1 MDRARLDRL
10 RGWIESEGI
19 AFGPISSVAPIAGGT
34 QNRLLRV
41 RAGDRELVLRCPSE
55 NARPEAEATIRREAR
70 VLQALGPTNVPH
82 ARFRGL
88 CDDRDVFGAVFLMTD
103 AVAGFNAAV
112 GMPPRPREN
121 AAIRHRMGL
130 AMIDGIVALSAVD
143 HISIGLADFGK
154 LDGYIERQVARWA
167 SQLSRYREYNGWPG
181 SSGLGPVESLGQW
194 LDGHR
199 PTEWKAGLMHGDYH
213 IGNVLFDCESGALNA
228 MLDWELAALGDPLL
242 DLGRLLAS
250 WPDRNGES
258 PLSLKIEP
266 WTGFP
271 QREELIERYEAGTGR
286 SMRDLLW
293 YEILACYKLAIILE
307 GTFARA
313 CAGLVESS
321 LGDRLH
327 NSARALVSRG
337 IAWLEAR
344 A

>member
-1 MDRARLDRL
+1 
-10 RGWIESEGI
+10 
-19 AFGPISSVAPIAGGT
+19 
-34 QNRLLRV
+34 
-41 RAGDRELVLRCPSE
+41 
-55 NARPEAEATIRREAR
+55 
-70 VLQALGPTNVPH
+70 
-82 ARFRGL
+82 
-88 CDDRDVFGAVFLMTD
+88 
-103 AVAGFNAAV
+103 
-112 GMPPRPREN
+112 
-121 AAIRHRMGL
+121 
-130 AMIDGIVALSAVD
+130 MIDGIVALSAVD

-228 MLDWELAALGDPLL
+228 MLDWELAAL
-242 DLGRLLAS
+242 
-250 WPDRNGES
+250 
-258 PLSLKIEP
+258 LKIEP
-266 WTGFP
+266 WPGFP

>member
-1 MDRARLDRL
+1 
-10 RGWIESEGI
+10 
-19 AFGPISSVAPIAGGT
+19 
-34 QNRLLRV
+34 
-41 RAGDRELVLRCPSE
+41 
-55 NARPEAEATIRREAR
+55 
-70 VLQALGPTNVPH
+70 
-82 ARFRGL
+82 
-88 CDDRDVFGAVFLMTD
+88 
-103 AVAGFNAAV
+103 
-112 GMPPRPREN
+112 
-121 AAIRHRMGL
+121 
-130 AMIDGIVALSAVD
+130 
-143 HISIGLADFGK
+143 
-154 LDGYIERQVARWA
+154 
-167 SQLSRYREYNGWPG
+167 
-181 SSGLGPVESLGQW
+181 
-194 LDGHR
+194 
-199 PTEWKAGLMHGDYH
+199 MHGDYH

-313 CAGLVESS
+313 CAGLVDSG